1 MRGVIQSVT
10 RWFATFGVVAI
21 IEISAAGQVLAD
33 SGTIIPNPSLPTK
46 AVPFVTPAAAPGTA
60 GPLSGLGDDLARYG
74 IYVRVFLDEE
84 LAANPVGGLRSGK
97 TASQYATGGVD
108 IDLNTLWGL
117 QGTKI
122 HASVITE
129 RSQGLSSTYIGG
141 GIDVQENYAPFG
153 ITRFLEL
160 SLDQTFSLFNP
171 NDINL
176 VGGRIGE
183 SAYFARSDYA
193 CQFMNH
199 VFCGSLYGF
208 SQDTGTSL
216 APLATWGGKATF
228 KPTASTYVQGG
239 VFAIDGA
246 TLDYT
251 TGLFNF
257 DTSRITGENY
267 VGEVGYETDFSN
279 DSMPRHYRFGTWY
292 LDAPRNDV
300 FYNSQNLSYVLYKGT
315 KLVHNEE
322 GGAYFMGDQVIYRP
336 DTTSRRNLA
345 VFGSFLENF
354 NDSEAVQYA
363 SKIGFVQTGTFT
375 GRDRD
380 TAGIAF
386 SDTKFTANEVAY
398 LSQMRALGGGTGIV
412 PSHEYIIELMY
423 GYAAAPGVTIR
434 PNLQYIINPDS
445 RYTPTTP
452 KNIPDAFV
460 VGLQITANLGDL
472 MGLPRMPR

>member
-1 MRGVIQSVT
+1 MRDTIQSAI
-10 RWFATFGVVAI
+10 RWSATLASIAVVD
-21 IEISAAGQVLAD
+21 ISGAGQASAD
-33 SGTIIPNPSLPTK
+33 SSTIIQNPSLQTK
-46 AVPFVTPAAAPGTA
+46 AVPFVAATPGNV
-60 GPLSGLGDDLARYG
+60 GPLSGLGDQLARYG

-84 LAANPVGGLRSGK
+84 LAANPVGGLRQGR

-108 IDLNTLWGL
+108 LDLETMLGL
-117 QGTKI
+117 RGTKV
-122 HASVITE
+122 HASVIAE
-129 RSQGLSSTYIGG
+129 QSQGLSSTYIGG
-141 GIDVQENYAPFG
+141 GIDAQENYAPFG
-153 ITRFLEL
+153 LTRFLEL

-171 NDINL
+171 KDLNF

-183 SAYFARSDYA
+183 SAYFARSDYS
-193 CQFMNH
+193 CLFMNH

-208 SQDTGTSL
+208 SQDTGTAL

-228 KPTASTYVQGG
+228 KPTATTYVQGG
-239 VFAIDGA
+239 VFAIDAA
-246 TLDYT
+246 TLDWT
-251 TGLFNF
+251 TRLFDF
-257 DTSRITGENY
+257 DASRVTGENY

-279 DSMPRHYRFGTWY
+279 DSMPRHYRLGTWY

-300 FYNSQNLSYVLYKGT
+300 YYNSQNLSYALYKGT
-315 KLVHNEE
+315 KLVHNHE

-345 VFGSFLENF
+345 VFGSFLANPS
-354 NDSEAVQYA
+354 DSEAVQYA
-363 SKIGFVQTGTFT
+363 AKIGLVQTGTFT

-386 SDTKFTANEVAY
+386 SDTEFTANEVAY
-398 LSQMRALGGGTGIV
+398 LSQMRALGGGFGTV
-412 PSHEYIIELMY
+412 HSHEYIIEAMY
-423 GYAAAPGVTIR
+423 GFAAAPGVTIR

-460 VGLQITANLGDL
+460 IGLQITANLGDL
-472 MGLPRMPR
+472 TGLPRMPK